1 VQGYQ
6 HLPDNDLYGIYI
18 EDETPLADGLDT
30 RAGAW
35 PTEGVAQLE
44 QFTRECLEKY
54 KKRIVSML
62 AVMRRL
68 VSLEKEFCRATA
80 EEKRRER
87 LADGLQQEVDHLA
100 RWSHQQRVSIVWILQ
115 PRAW

>member
-1 VQGYQ
+1 MASASRTKR
-6 HLPDNDLYGIYI
+6 HLQMAS
-18 EDETPLADGLDT
+18 TPEQDRGL
-30 RAGAW
+30 RR
-35 PTEGVAQLE
+35 VSRSSLE
-44 QFTRECLEKY
+44 SGLERY

-68 VSLEKEFCRATA
+68 VALEKEFCRATA
-80 EEKRRER
+80 EEKRLER